1 DVGLDNSRIVLTA
14 RSGRHAFHHR
24 LGLLGIK
31 LAESKREAAW
41 QRFLQVA
48 DTKREVTDDDLQ
60 KIAVSEPNGNG
71 HATAVDAPNE
81 HNHVADTLRHMI
93 SGRRSRTR
101 VSLGRT

>member
-1 DVGLDNSRIVLTA
+1 VLTA

-60 KIAVSEPNGNG
+60 KIACQNPM
-71 HATAVDAPNE
+71 ATAMRPPSTHPTSTTTSPTPSV
-81 HNHVADTLRHMI
+81 T
-93 SGRRSRTR
+93 
-101 VSLGRT
+101 